1 MQAARSVVF
10 PDKDVS
16 FKTSPP
22 LQTLFGSTSVYFA
35 AKLLLLFGVF
45 AIDKRKTRKKLAKRG
60 CDRISLDPLV
70 MLADVVT
77 VFAGDGR
84 RYIFQF

>member
-1 MQAARSVVF
+1 MQSLRSVVVL
-10 PDKDVS
+10 DKDS
-16 FKTSPP
+16 FKTSRG
-22 LQTLFGSTSVYFA
+22 LQTLFPVTALKVA
-35 AKLLLLFGVF
+35 VKLLLLFGVF